1 MNSTEIKDIEILS
14 LFQKE
19 TSQRLAFQLLT
30 KKYQTRIYWHIR
42 KMVFHH
48 EDADDLLQETFIKIW
63 QNLPNFRGDASL
75 YTWIY
80 RIATNETLTFLKK
93 KNKKISIS
101 IHEHQNI
108 IDHKIGNDPMFDGT
122 EIEKKLHMALSQLPE
137 KQKLIFQM
145 KYFEELKYEEI
156 AEILKVSVGSLK
168 ASFHHAVKKIEV
180 FIKNESL

>member
-14 LFQKE
+14 LYQKE
-19 TSQRLAFQLLT
+19 STKHHAFQLLT
-30 KKYQTRIYWHIR
+30 NKYQARIYWHIR

-63 QNLPNFRGDASL
+63 QNLPNFRGEASL

-93 KNKKISIS
+93 KKSKISIS
-101 IHEHQNI
+101 ISENQNL
-108 IDHKIGNDPMFDGT
+108 IDHRIENDALFEGS
-122 EIEKKLHMALSQLPE
+122 EIEKRLHMALNQLPE

-145 KYFEELKYEEI
+145 KYFEEMKYEEI
-156 AEILKVSVGSLK
+156 AKILKVSTGSLK
-168 ASFHHAVKKIEV
+168 ASFHHAVKKIETYM
-180 FIKNESL
+180 KNELL